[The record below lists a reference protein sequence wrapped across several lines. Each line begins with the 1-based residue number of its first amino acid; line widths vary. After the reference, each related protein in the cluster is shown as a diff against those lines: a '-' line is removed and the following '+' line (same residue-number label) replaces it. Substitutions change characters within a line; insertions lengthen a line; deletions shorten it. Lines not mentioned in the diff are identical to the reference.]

1 MSSSFEGWH
10 RASAGL
16 PAHFAA
22 RVSGHVRVPLFS
34 CMVAYTAPLGLPLD
48 GLTFHGGDAL
58 GFAARSAS
66 KPGFPSGAPAGGE
79 EAAECWSLVSTPG
92 YACREIASTPM
103 QDADGSFLPQSDGY
117 LNSLPGPALLAAFA
131 EAVAPMLE
139 AAGRTMPS
147 VAYSQAQRWGSAMPS
162 APSWEGAPVELM
174 GVTYQAAIP
183 PLMRPRPPGDEADF
197 VAADEQRLYY
207 AGDFCS
213 RRAPGF
219 EAAALSA
226 ADAAAHVVRELGSD

>member
-22 RVSGHVRVPLFS
+22 RVSGRVRVPLFS
-34 CMVAYTAPLGLPLD
+34 CMVAYAAPLGLPLD
-48 GLTFHGGDAL
+48 GLTFHGGDTL
-58 GFAARSAS
+58 WFAARSAS
-66 KPGFPSGAPAGGE
+66 KPGFPAGGE

-103 QDADGSFLPQSDGY
+103 QDADGSFVPQSDDY
-117 LNSLPGPALLAAFA
+117 LNSVPGPTLLAAFA

-139 AAGRTMPS
+139 AAGRAMPS
-147 VAYSQAQRWGSAMPS
+147 VVYSQAQRWGSAMPS

-183 PLMRPRPPGDEADF
+183 LLMRPRPPGDEADF
-197 VAADEQRLYY
+197 VASDEQRLYY

-226 ADAAAHVVRELGSD
+226 VDAAAHVISQLGREEAV